1 MPPQQSGWRR
11 FHQVD
16 ALADA
21 DIHVVVDVGD
31 VVVVDID
38 VDLPPLQS
46 NLVCSNVD
54 SVANVDVYVD
64 MPPSSQAVE
73 NLMRFDDYFVSFS
86 YISWSLYFKVV
97 DLNQL

>member
-1 MPPQQSGWRR
+1 MLKINKYSSLFNRIHIFILVASTLPKGGATSDGSFWAMPPQQSGWRR

-21 DIHVVVDVGD
+21 DIHVVVDVGV

-46 NLVCSNVD
+46 N
-54 SVANVDVYVD
+54 
-64 MPPSSQAVE
+64 
-73 NLMRFDDYFVSFS
+73 
-86 YISWSLYFKVV
+86 
-97 DLNQL
+97 